1 MAAASDNIKG
11 ITLMCVATASFM
23 MNDTIVKTVTQHLP
37 PFEILFLRGIV
48 VMAIGFALLLA
59 TGQLRYVPKL
69 LDPVVVGRSGLEVAS
84 TLGYI
89 LGLAHAP
96 IADLNALSQ
105 LAPVMLTLVAVWF
118 LGARIGRL
126 EVLLIGLAF
135 VGALLV
141 AQPGMS
147 GFSSFTL
154 FGLWTAC
161 CSVARDLLSRKVDRA
176 IPGIVVAL
184 GACFAVMV
192 GGGIMMALFEQFV
205 VPDASMIIMMCA
217 AAVFLTTA
225 HLCVF
230 LAFRHGE
237 VIAVSPFI
245 YTSTVWAL
253 ISGFVVFRTLPNALG
268 FVGIGLILACG
279 VGVVLLE
286 GRRARVVAAGRTA

>member
-1 MAAASDNIKG
+1 MGATTDNIRG
-11 ITLMCVATASFM
+11 IVLMCVATAAFLV
-23 MNDTIVKTVTQHLP
+23 NDTIVKTITQSLP
-37 PFEILFLRGIV
+37 PFETLFLRGIA
-48 VMAIGFALLLA
+48 VMALVLGLLLV
-59 TGQLRYVPKL
+59 TGQMRYVPKL
-69 LDPVVVGRSGLEVAS
+69 IDPVVLGRSGLEAAS

-89 LGLAHAP
+89 LGLANAP

-105 LAPVMLTLVAVWF
+105 IAPVLLTLVAVLF

-126 EVLLIGLAF
+126 EAFLIGLAF

-161 CSVARDLLSRKVDRA
+161 CSVARDLLSRKVDRE

-192 GGGIMMALFEQFV
+192 GGAIMMLVFEQFV
-205 VPDASMIIMMCA
+205 MPDPQLIVLMCA
-217 AAVFLTTA
+217 AAVFLTAA
-225 HLCVF
+225 HLCIF
-230 LAFRHGE
+230 LAFRYGD
-237 VIAVSPFI
+237 VTAVAPFT
-245 YTSTVWAL
+245 YSSTIWAL
-253 ISGFVVFRTLPNALG
+253 ISGYVVFRTLPNALG
-268 FVGIGLILACG
+268 FAGITLILICG

-286 GRRARVVAAGRTA
+286 GRRTRLGAARAES